1 MKAHRKRLKNQGL
14 FTSSAWHALL
24 YSIITRFLSFAYI
37 PVHTCNRTTC
47 TWGCCCLSRSQ
58 IIQFNLIVY
67 ISCRPDSGKNGDNR
81 IYFSPKPIYPAN
93 GQGQYQGQPQV
104 GSQSRGVPQG
114 LSQPSNQNQ
123 GYQSQREPQTD
134 GANVIH
140 FQSMSPRY

>member
-1 MKAHRKRLKNQGL
+1 M
-14 FTSSAWHALL
+14 
-24 YSIITRFLSFAYI
+24 
-37 PVHTCNRTTC
+37 
-47 TWGCCCLSRSQ
+47 Q
-58 IIQFNLIVY
+58 IKPFNLIVY
-67 ISCRPDSGKNGDNR
+67 FSCRPDSGKNGDNR

-104 GSQSRGVPQG
+104 GSQSQGEPQG